1 MFDNFTFR
9 TFCHSEIQT
18 FEHLKVGKVTVE
30 NLAHSEIQTFEH
42 LKVGKVTVENLAFE
56 NLEFELKT

>member
-1 MFDNFTFR
+1 MFDNFPFR

-30 NLAHSEIQTFEH
+30 NLAHSDIQTFQH
-42 LKVGKVTVENLAFE
+42 LKIGKVMVENLAFE
-56 NLEFELKT
+56 ILEIEL